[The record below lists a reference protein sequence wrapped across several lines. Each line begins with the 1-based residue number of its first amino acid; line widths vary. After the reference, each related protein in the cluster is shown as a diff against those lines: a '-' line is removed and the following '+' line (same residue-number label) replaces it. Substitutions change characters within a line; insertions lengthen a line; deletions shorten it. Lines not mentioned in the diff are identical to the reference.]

1 LTSAEHCD
9 TFLLNCNT
17 GEAIMPISLRIPPK
31 KEQLINRAAKKEGKT
46 KTAFILDAVDEKLRL
61 VENREETIRKTA
73 GWLSPEEASRL
84 SEDLKIFEKIDEADW
99 Q

>member
-1 LTSAEHCD
+1 
-9 TFLLNCNT
+9 
-17 GEAIMPISLRIPPK
+17 MPISLRIPPK

-61 VENREETIRKTA
+61 VANREQTIRKMA
-73 GWLSPEEASRL
+73 GWLSSEEGSRL
-84 SEDLKIFEKIDEADW
+84 SDDLKIFEKINQADW

>member
-1 LTSAEHCD
+1 LTNVKRCD
-9 TFLLNCNT
+9 TFLLNCDT
-17 GEAIMPISLRIPPK
+17 REAIMPISLRIPPK

-61 VENREETIRKTA
+61 VESREQTIRKTA

-84 SEDLKIFEKIDEADW
+84 SEDLNIFEKIDEADW